1 MPVVENPVAAL
12 VGLYVLSGCD
22 YVSALYGHSKE
33 KFLRIY
39 MVIIRYIGNLVDFK
53 DGKFE
58 MINEGSWIR
67 LVCALFF
74 NRHAAFFTRKPIS
87 EVFSTLTNFSD
98 ASFSKMLLQKAGYP
112 SEHVI
117 DSMQA

>member
-39 MVIIRYIGNLVDFK
+39 MEILGTLEILLNLRTVNLK
-53 DGKFE
+53 
-58 MINEGSWIR
+58 
-67 LVCALFF
+67 
-74 NRHAAFFTRKPIS
+74 
-87 EVFSTLTNFSD
+87 
-98 ASFSKMLLQKAGYP
+98 
-112 SEHVI
+112 
-117 DSMQA
+117 